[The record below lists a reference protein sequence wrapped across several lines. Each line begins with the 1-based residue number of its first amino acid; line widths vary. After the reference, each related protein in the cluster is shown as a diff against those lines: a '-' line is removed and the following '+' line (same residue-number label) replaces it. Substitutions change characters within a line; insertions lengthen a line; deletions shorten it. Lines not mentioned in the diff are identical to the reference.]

1 MNLFSTF
8 GQRLATMVVVL
19 VMALCINAQ
28 ERTFATIADM
38 NAATDLKDGDRVK
51 ITGDVVFEY
60 CYMYYFVVSDKEGT
74 ASVMNNYC
82 YDIRELIAEQ
92 ELKAGDI
99 LKNYS
104 GTIKVAKSGAYRLEP
119 IVDNA
124 NFGGGIT
131 IEHSNTPYDV
141 KTIKVT
147 VKELLEN
154 SANYD
159 GKIVSLDKAITK
171 NVGHTSYLIQ
181 GEDTLKSFTISG
193 LNNDQYPTEIVIDRA
208 LFKVESAGHA
218 SLCMSQNDFGGAY
231 KTIKS
236 LKATGLTENIKI
248 ELNVQVIRKEVYE
261 GKTYVVVYEGEGKNL
276 INYAGLRILLNTENA
291 EDKNIKTGDIISIK
305 SNTAQYTKFSQT
317 SIYSTHSLLTLNE
330 HETKIL
336 SNEPIKYNVIYPDN
350 IGMLETFEFLPVS
363 IYGVVSLT
371 GKENATH
378 KEHNFAEAIIGEDTK
393 IYVDITKK
401 PSNIGNSF
409 ILNGCIE
416 IPLWQEKSARTYIV
430 PLSEKDFTSD
440 CMIFDDIQTV
450 IDFGAHENSA
460 IKYQINSDM
469 TITAISEI
477 EAVGE
482 EDNSQKVVFVCD
494 ANASLMLMN
503 FDVDGYGVGDII
515 TNVVGFYSNAVK
527 SQITSAG
534 ERDFGVARCLH
545 LDSASLTLIKRGN
558 GIATTIPEEVTIADL
573 LQNED
578 LASSI
583 VEISDFTLDT
593 VTEVVQDVTVDRY
606 YLYQGEDSIAV
617 DPSFADVEDK
627 SQLVAIYYL
636 NGFYTRLIPYT
647 GRIGVPVE
655 DVFVDNSLFISDNKL
670 NALGAQI
677 EVYDIMGRF
686 VAYGENAVNIEGVN
700 QSVLVVRTKYA
711 DGQIFVTKVLNH

>member
-1 MNLFSTF
+1 MKLFSTLF
-8 GQRLATMVVVL
+8 QRIATIVVVL
-19 VMALCINAQ
+19 IMAFNVNA
-28 ERTFATIADM
+28 ERTFATLAEMHAD
-38 NAATDLKDGDRVK
+38 TTLKDGDQVK

-74 ASVMNNYC
+74 ATCMNNYC
-82 YDIRELIAEQ
+82 YYIRNIIEDQSI
-92 ELKAGDI
+92 KAGDVF
-99 LKNYS
+99 KNYS
-104 GTIKVAKSGAYRLEP
+104 GTISISPSGVYRLEP
-119 IVDNA
+119 YVENKKFV
-124 NFGGGIT
+124 NGIT
-131 IEHSNTPYDV
+131 IEHISATYDV
-141 KTIKVT
+141 KTTKVT
-147 VKELLEN
+147 VKDLLDN
-154 SANYD
+154 PNMYD
-159 GKIVSLDKAITK
+159 GKVVSLDKAITK

-231 KTIKS
+231 KTVKS

-276 INYAGLRILLNTENA
+276 INYAGLRILLNTETA

-317 SIYSTHSLLTLNE
+317 SIYSKHSLLTLND

-393 IYVDITKK
+393 IYVDIANK
-401 PSNIGNSF
+401 PSTIGNSF

-440 CMIFDDIQTV
+440 LLQFDNIMSV
-450 IDFGAHENSA
+450 ISYGAHANSA

-469 TITAISEI
+469 TVTNATTIA
-477 EAVGE
+477 AVGE
-482 EDNSQKVVFVCD
+482 EDNDQDVIFVSD
-494 ANASLMLMN
+494 GTASLMLI
-503 FDVDGYGVGDII
+503 GWTPTKYALGDII
-515 TNVVGFYSNAVK
+515 TNVVGTYSDFRNTQV
-527 SQITSAG
+527 TTAG
-534 ERDFGVARCLH
+534 ELDFGVGRRLY
-545 LDSASLTLIKRGN
+545 LDSAMTYEIKKGERVAP
-558 GIATTIPEEVTIADL
+558 IYTRETTIAELLENEEW
-573 LQNED
+573 
-578 LASSI
+578 ASSI
-583 VEISDFTLDT
+583 VRISDFTFDT
-593 VTEVVQDVTVDRY
+593 IVEVVQDVTVENY
-606 YLYQGEDSIAV
+606 YIYQGSDSIAV
-617 DPSFADVEDK
+617 DSSFAAVKDNPYVD
-627 SQLVAIYYL
+627 LIYYL
-636 NGFYTRLIPYT
+636 NGFYTRLMPYA
-647 GRIGVPVE
+647 GVINGVPV
-655 DVFVDNSLFISDNKL
+655 DNVFVDDELFVADGIVY
-670 NALGAQI
+670 AQGAEI
-677 EVYDIMGRF
+677 EVYDVMGRLVACGMDKVNVGADNRTIF
-686 VAYGENAVNIEGVN
+686 VI
-700 QSVLVVRTKYA
+700 RTKYS
-711 DGQIFVTKVLNH
+711 DGQMFVTKVVNR